1 MTIRTGTIFLLAA
14 MLAGCSN
21 NQRSADAPADNK
33 AGDAVGAQLASSVE
47 VEVAANTVR
56 LVLHV
61 TNPTNRPVVLEFS
74 SGQRYDFAVRSAD
87 GQDVWRWSAD
97 KSFMQALSSQTI
109 APGETID
116 FVESWQPGNRT
127 GSFTATAE
135 LVATNH
141 RLQERT
147 DFQIRR

>member
-1 MTIRTGTIFLLAA
+1 MLLRTSTLLCLVAT
-14 MLAGCSN
+14 LGCSN
-21 NQRSADAPADNK
+21 NHQPEGVPEDSRAGGAVSA
-33 AGDAVGAQLASSVE
+33 GLVSSVE

-56 LVLHV
+56 MVLHV

-74 SGQRYDFAVRSAD
+74 SGQRYDFAVRTAD

-109 APGETID
+109 APGATID
-116 FVESWQPGNRT
+116 FVETWQPGNRT
-127 GSFTATAE
+127 GSFTAIAE

>member
-1 MTIRTGTIFLLAA
+1 MNMRNCSLFLLLAA
-14 MLAGCSN
+14 LGCSS
-21 NQRSADAPADNK
+21 NQQPEAAPADTN
-33 AGDAVGAQLASSVE
+33 AGGAVSARLASSVE
-47 VEVAANTVR
+47 VDVSANTVR

-61 TNPTNRPVVLEFS
+61 TNPTNQPVVLEFT

-109 APGETID
+109 APGATID
-116 FVESWQPGNRT
+116 FAETWQPGNRT
-127 GSFTATAE
+127 GSFTAIAE

-141 RLQERT
+141 RVQERT